1 MVLLS
6 FRLSYL
12 LLEIQQILGGPLLL
26 LLDEQHFLSQHH
38 ALGQS
43 QSPTLHSLSV
53 QLRQVAEKVVLVG
66 ELGLLHNPVHNYFG
80 CHVISLENF
89 VCRIENPNHINQ
101 PIRVRWSQYD
111 QIGSSEHCIR
121 LGRLGR
127 NMFVVDILL
136 NCRVEH
142 VGKYS
147 FRRRS
152 GNLKIPSQITL
163 LRAPASLVPDLL

>member
-1 MVLLS
+1 LSVIQQSVNVVLLS
-6 FRLSYL
+6 FGLSNL

-26 LLDEQHFLSQHH
+26 LLYEKHFLFQHY

-43 QSPTLHSLSV
+43 QSPILHSLSV

-66 ELGLLHNPVHNYFG
+66 ELGLLHNPVHNHFG
-80 CHVISLENF
+80 WHVISLENF
-89 VCRIENPNHINQ
+89 VCRIENAYHIDQ
-101 PIRVRWSQYD
+101 PIRVRWSQDD

-127 NMFVVDILL
+127 NMLVVDVLL

-142 VGKYS
+142 VS
-147 FRRRS
+147 
-152 GNLKIPSQITL
+152 
-163 LRAPASLVPDLL
+163 